1 MKREAGEKGS
11 RTKNRGLKP
20 LGTAKQT
27 FGIKRKFKRKPSRK
41 ERNKWNLRQLRCS
54 GAWKLSGLADEPKVA
69 WAAIPHCWQGWQG
82 GCGPWT
88 WRLHHYS
95 RRVTDETPHFKKKKK
110 KKISGGGYG
119 TLEILE
125 PKEHPSQL
133 A

>member
-69 WAAIPHCWQGWQG
+69 WAAIPTAGRG
-82 GCGPWT
+82 GRVDVDPGP
-88 WRLHHYS
+88 
-95 RRVTDETPHFKKKKK
+95 
-110 KKISGGGYG
+110 GGYTT
-119 TLEILE
+119 TLGG
-125 PKEHPSQL
+125 
-133 A
+133 